1 MPAFKTNHLF
11 IGFAFVITALSL
23 SPKHTQASDETL
35 DRIAAT
41 NTFVVG
47 YRDEMPPFSYR
58 SPEGEIEGYSIDLC
72 KGVHTALK
80 QELGKP
86 DLKIEFV
93 EVTAESRFDLIL
105 NKKIDIVCGTTSW
118 TLGRQAKMGFS
129 LQTFITGAEMLVKD
143 DSRIRSLKSLSE
155 KKAGVIQGTLTAD
168 TIKKRIERDKID
180 INLITYQHPH
190 EALNALESG
199 EIEAYIADRVLLIGL
214 LDEANAPNDLKL
226 VNRFYTFDP
235 YALMFARQSLDFKL
249 LVDRYLAGI
258 YRSEKAVALFDKWFS
273 HMGVRSNENIL
284 RAMYKLQGI
293 PE

>member
-1 MPAFKTNHLF
+1 MIDIRTNFLTS
-11 IGFAFVITALSL
+11 FALITAILAIT
-23 SPKHTQASDETL
+23 SPQTLASDPTL

-47 YRDEMPPFSYR
+47 YRTEMPPFSNF
-58 SPEGEIEGYSIDLC
+58 SSEGQIEGYSIDLC
-72 KGVHTALK
+72 KGVHSALK
-80 QELGKP
+80 KELGKP
-86 DLKIEFV
+86 ELQLKFV
-93 EVTAESRFDLIL
+93 EVTSDSRFDLIL
-105 NKKIDIVCGTTSW
+105 NNKIDIVCGATSW

-143 DSRIRSLKSLSE
+143 DSRIRSLKSLGN
-155 KKAGVIQGTLTAD
+155 KKAGVILGTLTAEA
-168 TIKKRIERDKID
+168 IAKRVERDKISAE
-180 INLITYQHPH
+180 IITFEHPH
-190 EALNALESG
+190 DALKALESG

-249 LVDRYLAGI
+249 VVDRYLADI
-258 YRSEKAVALFDKWFS
+258 YRSGKAVELFDKWFS
-273 HMGVRSNENIL
+273 HMGVRSNENIQ